1 MEPSEFYTSMLVI
14 PNKIAA
20 IVGLDVFSKDYKTVS
35 ANLMG
40 LISIYVL
47 FAYVS
52 VCTVVEVRHDVNDL
66 IYCLVTVGIG
76 LQGVMKIF
84 TFLRYRKDLVWIQD
98 YSKALYKEEGETHR
112 AVLMDD
118 ITIMNVLTKI
128 ILGFYGFTS
137 VFMLLAP
144 MIKTYLTGHKY
155 LTFGFWLPYIDRFSW
170 LGYFCNFVMQFIM
183 SVVIT
188 SENMGPDT
196 IYFMTMMNS
205 VTQIDLLMIKLRD
218 VCNKIENHDFN
229 IKEDLKDIFKRH
241 QEHLLYVRN
250 VEKIYR
256 SYFFVLFSSL
266 GATLVLVLYAIV
278 TRAWIAGYTSC
289 IFIIYEFFIFCY
301 LPTLLE
307 MKKEKLQQEI
317 YNLPWYKMTTSD
329 QKSVRLFL
337 EATQQ
342 PNCLTMIFYPM
353 NMPSFMEVM
362 KIIYSILTLLLTIRN
377 E

>member
-1 MEPSEFYTSMLVI
+1 MEPAEFYTSMLVI

-76 LQGVMKIF
+76 LQGVMKIY

-98 YSKALYKEEGETHR
+98 YCKALYKEEGETHR
-112 AVLMDD
+112 AVLLDD

-144 MIKTYLTGHKY
+144 MIKTYVTGHKY

-170 LGYFCNFVMQFIM
+170 LGYFCNFVMQFI
-183 SVVIT
+183 I
-188 SENMGPDT
+188 
-196 IYFMTMMNS
+196 
-205 VTQIDLLMIKLRD
+205 
-218 VCNKIENHDFN
+218 
-229 IKEDLKDIFKRH
+229 
-241 QEHLLYVRN
+241 
-250 VEKIYR
+250 
-256 SYFFVLFSSL
+256 L

-329 QKSVRLFL
+329 QKSLRLFL

-377 E
+377 D

>member
-1 MEPSEFYTSMLVI
+1 MEFVKKLSKKKVFQHTNMEPSEFYTSMLVI

-98 YSKALYKEEGETHR
+98 YSKALYKEE
-112 AVLMDD
+112 
-118 ITIMNVLTKI
+118 
-128 ILGFYGFTS
+128 
-137 VFMLLAP
+137 
-144 MIKTYLTGHKY
+144 
-155 LTFGFWLPYIDRFSW
+155 
-170 LGYFCNFVMQFIM
+170 
-183 SVVIT
+183 
-188 SENMGPDT
+188 
-196 IYFMTMMNS
+196 
-205 VTQIDLLMIKLRD
+205 
-218 VCNKIENHDFN
+218 
-229 IKEDLKDIFKRH
+229 EDLKDIFKRH